1 MLLLAQHSALK
12 IKYSIWSKR
21 RAQLSI
27 SSINCAA
34 SRLVTQLAVLCMFEA
49 VVQQRG
55 PLPNLQPCWAG
66 ALCTQCW
73 EHNKACKSCLVF
85 SNWKGTPRSSA
96 LASSTPPTQDVPS
109 YAPANSRSVNSTLLH
124 SASQLGWYI
133 LKNPTLHLRPFKNL
147 PRFSLCTHANQY

>member
-34 SRLVTQLAVLCMFEA
+34 SGLVTQLAVLCMFEA

-55 PLPNLQPCWAG
+55 PLPNLQPCWAV

-73 EHNKACKSCLVF
+73 EHSKACKSCLVF
-85 SNWKGTPRSSA
+85 SNWKGTPWSSA
-96 LASSTPPTQDVPS
+96 LASSTPPTQDVPP
-109 YAPANSRSVNSTLLH
+109 YAPANSWSVNSTLLH

-133 LKNPTLHLRPFKNL
+133 LKNPTLRLRPFKNL